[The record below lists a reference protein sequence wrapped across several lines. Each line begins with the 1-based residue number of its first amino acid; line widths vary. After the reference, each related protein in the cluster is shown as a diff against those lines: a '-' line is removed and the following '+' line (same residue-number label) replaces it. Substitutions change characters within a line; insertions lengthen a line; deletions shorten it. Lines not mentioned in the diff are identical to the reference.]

1 MRGCLDRSRARAS
14 RRRSYVIRRA
24 RHATDSLMMMRI
36 HQYSSSGARIS
47 LCRCISDRRG
57 RRRSPGSSRAGHS
70 RGRPC
75 HGSLRLLSFTFTC
88 GFSSVCVDLYHLLSS
103 PPRLLIECK
112 IADATRSG
120 QIIVDVELIVF
131 CSSA

>member
-1 MRGCLDRSRARAS
+1 MFIVGGEDITLPLYFRPGPK
-14 RRRSYVIRRA
+14 
-24 RHATDSLMMMRI
+24 
-36 HQYSSSGARIS
+36 
-47 LCRCISDRRG
+47 
-57 RRRSPGSSRAGHS
+57 RSPGSSRAGHG

-75 HGSLRLLSFTFTC
+75 HDGSLRLLSFTFTC